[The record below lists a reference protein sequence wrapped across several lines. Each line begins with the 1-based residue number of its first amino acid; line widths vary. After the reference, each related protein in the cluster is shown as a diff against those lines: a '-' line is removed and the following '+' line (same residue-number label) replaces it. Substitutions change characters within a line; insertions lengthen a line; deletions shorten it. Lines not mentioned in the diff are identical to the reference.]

1 MTPSP
6 AAIRPFS
13 FAADYERVLKLWQ
26 SIETG
31 IRVGPSDAPEEI
43 RKKLRRD
50 PGLFLVAE
58 MNGDIIGTV
67 IGGFDGRRGMIY
79 HLAVRKEF
87 RKQGIGG
94 MLLAEVEKRLQ
105 AMGCLKCYLLVHAGN
120 AEAIRFYRRRG
131 WREQEEDIVFS
142 KEFQG

>member
-6 AAIRPFS
+6 PVIRPFS
-13 FAADYERVLKLWQ
+13 FAADYEHVLKLWQ
-26 SIETG
+26 GIETG
-31 IRVGPSDAPEEI
+31 MRVGPSDAPDEI

-58 MNGDIIGTV
+58 TNDRIIGTV

-79 HLAVRKEF
+79 HLAVHKQF
-87 RKQGIGG
+87 RKQGVGG

-105 AMGCLKCYLLVHAGN
+105 AMGCLKCYLLVNAGN

-131 WREQEEDIVFS
+131 WREQREDIVFS
-142 KEFQG
+142 KEFK